1 MHRCTL
7 MQAERIHMKE
17 LDVKAA
23 SEKRTSMNISLALED
38 KKFLKVYAIEHDT
51 TVAAVIHEFVEKLRG
66 KDGESN
72 GR

>member
-1 MHRCTL
+1 MR
-7 MQAERIHMKE
+7 E
-17 LDVKAA
+17 LHEQ
-23 SEKRTSMNISLALED
+23 SNTEKRTSMNIALSPED